1 MSEEKKIEEKKINK
15 LKEVFEK
22 FKAVLNKLI
31 THPIV
36 DKNLNYISFTVI
48 LLILIF
54 IRIQNPEF
62 VKSISN
68 ISFDAYQKIFKY
80 NEVQDDVII
89 VDIDEPSLGK
99 FGQFPWSRNIFSQ
112 ILDNINENNPKA
124 VGLDIFFSEKDKQ
137 SPEEIIKTYSIE
149 DEYTKKTLQSIEGH
163 DEKFQKTLKE
173 TKSVLAVFGSL
184 IPTKGTFDRKGK
196 AKIFAKGGN
205 VKNFVYN
212 YKHSLGSIPI
222 LEKNSKG
229 LGSINYI
236 TQSDAVVRSL
246 PLIML
251 FNEKLFPTFG
261 LEMIRV
267 GEKKRT
273 IITKLNDSGIKSI
286 SIKPLEFQTD
296 KNSLI
301 WVKYNRSINNNFIS
315 AEKVFDNKFDKNLF
329 KDKYVLIGASA
340 KGLFDTVK
348 IPTGETIPGVQVHAN
363 VIDNLLKNNF
373 LKRNDNVFI
382 FELIISILISIAA
395 FIISQKIKPKY
406 SLSIIFAGLILIFII
421 GLSVY
426 RFRSELID
434 VSYPMIMISITFL
447 TGLYFRFLE
456 ENKIALQ
463 NLQKEAKLLKEREL
477 AGGVQKSLF
486 PDISAFEN
494 FVYAKNIPARDVS
507 GDYFDVMKVGPE
519 EYYFTLADV
528 SGKGVKAG
536 MYMAKASS
544 IFRTLSNLKFPLER
558 VVFGVN
564 NEIIE
569 AKFKGMFVTAVFGKF
584 NPISG
589 DLTYI
594 NAGHESIMLFDKSKK
609 IEFIES
615 DLPPIGIM
623 KYFAESMVKSK
634 TINIKDKTFVVYTD
648 GVTEG
653 YLPNGEEF
661 GAVGVENIVKEMET
675 ITPKDLVEKVTS
687 TLNWGIPKLRDD
699 ITCMAINFDNP
710 KEIDIYKKRKDLLH
724 QKKKKKMNSLII
736 I

>member
-1 MSEEKKIEEKKINK
+1 MSEEKKPEEIKKNRF
-15 LKEVFEK
+15 KEFFEISK
-22 FKAVLNKLI
+22 ENLNKFI
-31 THPIV
+31 THPYI
-36 DKNLNYISFTVI
+36 DKNLNYISFTII
-48 LLILIF
+48 LLILII

-62 VKSISN
+62 VKSISS
-68 ISFDAYQKIFKY
+68 ISFDSYQKIFKY
-80 NEVQDDVII
+80 NEKQDDIII
-89 VDIDEPSLGK
+89 VDIDEPSLAK
-99 FGQFPWSRNIFSQ
+99 FGQFPWGRNVFSK
-112 ILDNINENNPKA
+112 ILENINKEDPKS
-124 VGLDIFFSEKDKQ
+124 VGFDIFFSEKDKQ

-149 DEYTKKTLQSIEGH
+149 DVNIKNALQSIEGH

-184 IPTKGTFDRKGK
+184 VPTKGTYNRKGK
-196 AKIFAKGGN
+196 ARIFAKGGN
-205 VKNFVYN
+205 VKNYVYN
-212 YKHSLGSIPI
+212 YKYSLGSIPI

-246 PLIML
+246 PLIMV
-251 FNEKLFPTFG
+251 FNDKLFPSFG
-261 LEMIRV
+261 LEMIRI
-267 GEKKRT
+267 GEKKRS
-273 IITKLNDSGIKSI
+273 IITNLNDNGIKNI
-286 SIKPLEFQTD
+286 SIKPYVFNTD

-301 WVKYNRSINNNFIS
+301 WVKYNRSINNNYIS
-315 AEKVFDNKFDKNLF
+315 AEKVFDNNFDNNFF

-348 IPTGETIPGVQVHAN
+348 IPTGETVPGVQVHAN

-373 LKRNDNVFI
+373 LKRNDKIFI
-382 FELIISILISIAA
+382 FELIVSILISIIA
-395 FIISQKIKPKY
+395 FVISQRIKPKY
-406 SLSIIFAGLILIFII
+406 SLSIIFIGLIIIFVI
-421 GLSVY
+421 GLIIY
-426 RFRSELID
+426 KFRSELID

-447 TGLYFRFLE
+447 TGLYFRFLQ

-623 KYFAESMVKSK
+623 KYFAESMVKSN

-661 GAVGVENIVKEMET
+661 GAVGVENIVKEMDI
-675 ITPKDLVEKVTS
+675 ITPKELVEKVTS

-710 KEIDIYKKRKDLLH
+710 TEIE
-724 QKKKKKMNSLII
+724 KKKKKPPPPKDEKKE
-736 I
+736 

>member
-1 MSEEKKIEEKKINK
+1 MSEEKKPEEIKKNRF
-15 LKEVFEK
+15 KEFFEISK
-22 FKAVLNKLI
+22 ENLNKFI
-31 THPIV
+31 THPYI
-36 DKNLNYISFTVI
+36 DKNLNYISFTII
-48 LLILIF
+48 LLILII

-62 VKSISN
+62 VKSISS
-68 ISFDAYQKIFKY
+68 ISFDSYQKIFKY
-80 NEVQDDVII
+80 NEKQDDIII
-89 VDIDEPSLGK
+89 VDIDEPSLAK
-99 FGQFPWSRNIFSQ
+99 FGQFPWGRNVFSK
-112 ILDNINENNPKA
+112 ILENINKENPKSI
-124 VGLDIFFSEKDKQ
+124 GFDIFFSEKDKQ

-149 DEYTKKTLQSIEGH
+149 DVNIKNALQSIEGH

-184 IPTKGTFDRKGK
+184 VPTKGTYNRKGK
-196 AKIFAKGGN
+196 ARIFAKGGN
-205 VKNFVYN
+205 VKNYVYN
-212 YKHSLGSIPI
+212 YKYSLGSIPI

-246 PLIML
+246 PLIMV
-251 FNEKLFPTFG
+251 FNDKLFPSFG
-261 LEMIRV
+261 LEMIRI
-267 GEKKRT
+267 GEKKRS
-273 IITKLNDSGIKSI
+273 IITNLNDNGIKNI
-286 SIKPLEFQTD
+286 SIKPYVFNTD

-301 WVKYNRSINNNFIS
+301 WVKYNRSINNNYIS
-315 AEKVFDNKFDKNLF
+315 AEKVFDNNFDNNFF

-348 IPTGETIPGVQVHAN
+348 IPTGETVPGVQVHAN

-373 LKRNDNVFI
+373 LKRNDKIFI
-382 FELIISILISIAA
+382 FELIVSILISIIA
-395 FIISQKIKPKY
+395 FVISQRIKPKY
-406 SLSIIFAGLILIFII
+406 SLSIIFIGLIIIFVI
-421 GLSVY
+421 GLIIY
-426 RFRSELID
+426 KFRSELID

-447 TGLYFRFLE
+447 TGLYFRFLQ

-623 KYFAESMVKSK
+623 KYFAESMVKSN

-661 GAVGVENIVKEMET
+661 GAVGVENIVKEMDI
-675 ITPKDLVEKVTS
+675 ITPKELVEKVTS

-710 KEIDIYKKRKDLLH
+710 TEIE
-724 QKKKKKMNSLII
+724 KKKKKPPPPKYKKKE
-736 I
+736 